1 MVNFCLVANCSN
13 SSRNRPDLSF
23 FCFPSGHFRRL
34 WKNFC
39 RRCDPEFQN
48 QKNPRIC
55 SAHFEASSIKKS
67 LCGRKEVIPGE
78 LPKYFNPSTHQCR
91 VSSREKRL
99 EDRKRRAVDEKCP
112 EPQKRSLTEEDNDI
126 CFLSDDAALLDHNYC
141 HLLPND
147 KGTQTDF
154 PYEDLEVL
162 TSKIDALKQEN
173 AELKSKLSNKKQLKR
188 ELFVDDVLKD
198 DESVKFFTGI
208 PSLACFM
215 MIFNLLK
222 PFAEKLKYWDKNKEK
237 KVSYQKDSSKKKPG
251 KQRLLTIME
260 EFILTLVRLRLGLL
274 SRHLTDIFGVSEGS
288 VSKVFTT
295 WICFLSTVFRDIL
308 LKWPCKEE
316 IKKKLPSSFN
326 KFPSTRIIIDC
337 TEIFLQKPTS
347 PSAQR
352 ATWSNYKQHNTMK
365 ALVGITPTGYFSFVS
380 KLWTGNVS
388 DRYITER
395 SGLLDKLEE
404 GDSVMAD
411 KGFNIRDLL
420 TRKKVALNI
429 PPLCKGTFPIKGANG
444 VGVEEGMLR

>member
-1 MVNFCLVANCSN
+1 
-13 SSRNRPDLSF
+13 
-23 FCFPSGHFRRL
+23 
-34 WKNFC
+34 
-39 RRCDPEFQN
+39 
-48 QKNPRIC
+48 
-55 SAHFEASSIKKS
+55 
-67 LCGRKEVIPGE
+67 
-78 LPKYFNPSTHQCR
+78 
-91 VSSREKRL
+91 
-99 EDRKRRAVDEKCP
+99 
-112 EPQKRSLTEEDNDI
+112 
-126 CFLSDDAALLDHNYC
+126 
-141 HLLPND
+141 
-147 KGTQTDF
+147 
-154 PYEDLEVL
+154 
-162 TSKIDALKQEN
+162 
-173 AELKSKLSNKKQLKR
+173 
-188 ELFVDDVLKD
+188 
-198 DESVKFFTGI
+198 
-208 PSLACFM
+208 M

-380 KLWTGNVS
+380 KLWTGNVC

-395 SGLLDKLEE
+395 SGLLDKLKR
-404 GDSVMAD
+404 V
-411 KGFNIRDLL
+411 ILL
-420 TRKKVALNI
+420 WPTRGSTSGICLQERKLHLISHHFAKV
-429 PPLCKGTFPIKGANG
+429 PFQ
-444 VGVEEGMLR
+444 